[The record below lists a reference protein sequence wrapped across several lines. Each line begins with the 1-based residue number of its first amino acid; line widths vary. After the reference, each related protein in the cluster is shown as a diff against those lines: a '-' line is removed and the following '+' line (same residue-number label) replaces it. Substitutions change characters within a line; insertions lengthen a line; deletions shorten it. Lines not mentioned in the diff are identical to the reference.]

1 MTPAIAFLAALL
13 PLLGQAKEHHEF
25 DYWVGTKTGSWT
37 KIKMEMEIQGMK
49 VQGEITRTVV
59 ETGADKIVVETKT
72 KMTVAGQAQPEAT
85 QKEEVLKDKDKDP
98 IKIEKESSEEIEVNG
113 KKLKC
118 LVLEGTQKETTKIK
132 FWVSKDVPG
141 GLVKAEVS
149 GGELPGALKMIVAE
163 WEKK

>member
-25 DYWVGTKTGSWT
+25 DYWAGTKTGSWV

-49 VQGEITRTVV
+49 LLGEITRTVV
-59 ETGADKIVVETKT
+59 ETGADKVVIESKT
-72 KMTVAGQAQPEAT
+72 KMTVNGQEQPENT

-98 IKIEKESSEEIEVNG
+98 IKVVKESEEEIDVNG

-132 FWVSKDVPG
+132 FWVNKDVPG

-149 GGELPGALKMIVAE
+149 GGDFPGALKMIAAG